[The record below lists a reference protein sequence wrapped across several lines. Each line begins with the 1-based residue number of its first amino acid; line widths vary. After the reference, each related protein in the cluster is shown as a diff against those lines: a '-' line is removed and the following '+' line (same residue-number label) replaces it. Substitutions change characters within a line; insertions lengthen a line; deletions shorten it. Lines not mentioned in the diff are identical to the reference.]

1 MNKFLK
7 VSLHI
12 FLNIGIWMFVLLFP
26 YLFMDFNRPHP
37 PILENWL
44 EMLLAILFYY
54 LNYFLLIKRYLF
66 GQKYVLFASI
76 NFMAI
81 VMSLVLC
88 LEFSDLDH
96 GGKMRKPEFN
106 DDNHPRFEETR
117 IKKAPLDLQISRI
130 LFPML
135 MALGFA
141 IAIKS
146 TLKSKTE
153 ETHRKKLENEHLKSE
168 ITYLKY
174 QIQPHFF
181 FNTLNNIYALID
193 NHPENAK
200 NVLHRLSKL
209 MRYILYQTDNQ
220 NVALIE
226 EVTFIENYVELMKI
240 RTASNVSITLNKP
253 SFIPG
258 IQIPPLLY
266 IPLVE
271 NSFKHGVDPIK
282 PSIIT
287 LQFLNTADTLTF
299 IAQNSYFPKDNQDKS
314 GSGIGLENLNKRLE
328 ILYPDKSYTF
338 EQSIVDQIHISKLS
352 IPI

>member
-1 MNKFLK
+1 MNNFLK
-7 VSLHI
+7 ISLQV
-12 FLNIGIWMFVLLFP
+12 FVNIGIWTFVLLFP
-26 YLFMDFNRPHP
+26 YLFIDFTKPHP
-37 PILENWL
+37 PILDNWL

-54 LNYFLLIKRYLF
+54 LNYFLLIKQYLF
-66 GQKYVLFASI
+66 RQKYVLFVSI
-76 NFMAI
+76 NLLAI
-81 VMSLVLC
+81 VLSFVLC
-88 LEFSDLDH
+88 LSFTNLDH
-96 GGKMRKPEFN
+96 GNKMGKPDFDR
-106 DDNHPRFEETR
+106 DHHPRFEETR
-117 IKKAPLDLQISRI
+117 IKRAPLDLQISRI

-135 MALGFA
+135 MTLGFA

-146 TLKSKTE
+146 TLKSKAE
-153 ETHRKKLENEHLKSE
+153 ETERKKLENEHLKSE

-209 MRYILYQTDNQ
+209 MRYILYQTNNQ
-220 NVALIE
+220 NITLTE
-226 EVTFIENYVELMKI
+226 EITFIENYVELMKI
-240 RTASNVSITLNKP
+240 RTTSNVSITFDKP
-253 SFIPG
+253 SFIPE

-282 PSIIT
+282 PSSIT
-287 LQFLNTADTLTF
+287 LQFLFTADTLTF
-299 IAQNSYFPKDNQDKS
+299 FIQNSHFPKDNLDKS

-328 ILYPDKSYTF
+328 ILYPDKNYTF
-338 EQSIVDQIHISKLS
+338 EQSIVDQTHISKLS